1 MTAEATRSY
10 LLIVFVCLQFVPL
23 RSLEILI
30 EHAIEN
36 ETIVMEK
43 EMLLDKPILIRYVIH
58 SGRFYP
64 LEYLQVRARQ
74 RRSSPCKPF
83 F

>member
-1 MTAEATRSY
+1 MKIRCSIGTTVKAKCSY

-23 RSLEILI
+23 HSLEIHI

-36 ETIVMEK
+36 ETIVMER
-43 EMLLDKPILIRYVIH
+43 EILLAKPILIRYVIQ

-64 LEYLQVRARQ
+64 LEYLQV
-74 RRSSPCKPF
+74 
-83 F
+83 